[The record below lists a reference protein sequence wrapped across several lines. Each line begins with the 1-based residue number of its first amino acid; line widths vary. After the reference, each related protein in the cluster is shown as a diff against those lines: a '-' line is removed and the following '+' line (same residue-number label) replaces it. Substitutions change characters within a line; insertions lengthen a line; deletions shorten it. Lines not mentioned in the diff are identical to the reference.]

1 MLTMLDVAIG
11 ISFTYLLLSLLCS
24 AINEWWAT
32 FWQMRGKVLARALSR
47 LVEPNKDES
56 REHADKILSQ
66 PEVRALSPSI
76 DRPPSYLPKAVFVRA
91 ALKAGLALPSSR
103 PLAAAK
109 APKPAG
115 ARVAPAAESTAA
127 PGAASEAAPPSGPS
141 NDEALEALETEWGEL
156 FDATMDRA
164 TGWYKRQLQT
174 ISMCVAIGLTI
185 FANADTIRIADRLWR
200 SPELR
205 QQFVEAARRRVEQG
219 EPKTVR
225 TYYSDPNN
233 SVDAVT
239 SSDGEDP
246 DESDGVEPQ
255 SPPISDSER
264 ELLGGVMGWREDYVR
279 VNAGVCRRYE
289 AARDELCDRPGGE
302 ASCDS
307 LQAVIDADPRVRA
320 DGVHL
325 VPTDAW
331 PRWGWRSVEARDVLL
346 LHLFGWLLTI
356 AAISVGAP
364 FWFDTLSRF
373 VNIRGSGKPP
383 KSADPKPSATAT
395 ATAVAAG
402 QS

>member
-32 FWQMRGKVLARALSR
+32 FWQMRGKVLASALSR
-47 LVEPNKDES
+47 LVAPEEPES
-56 REHADKILSQ
+56 RAHADKILRQ
-66 PEVRALSPSI
+66 PEVLALSPKV

-91 ALKAGLALPSSR
+91 ALRAGLTLPGARPIAGAKAGQ
-103 PLAAAK
+103 
-109 APKPAG
+109 
-115 ARVAPAAESTAA
+115 
-127 PGAASEAAPPSGPS
+127 PGAAAEAAERAKLSEK
-141 NDEALEALETEWGEL
+141 EALERAKTEWGEL

-174 ISMCVAIGLTI
+174 ISLCVAIGLTI
-185 FANADTIRIADRLWR
+185 FANADSIRIADRLWR
-200 SPELR
+200 SPTLR
-205 QQFVEAARRRVEQG
+205 EQFAEAARKRVEQG
-219 EPKTVR
+219 KPITVH

-239 SSDGEDP
+239 STDGADP
-246 DESDGVEPQ
+246 DEDEAVDPQ
-255 SPPISDSER
+255 APPMSDSER
-264 ELLGGVMGWREDYVR
+264 ELLGGVMGWREDYVK
-279 VNAGVCRRYE
+279 VNAGVCKRYE

-331 PRWGWRSVEARDVLL
+331 PRGAWASVEARDVLL
-346 LHLFGWLLTI
+346 LHLFGWLLTV

-383 KSADPKPSATAT
+383 ASDEPKPTATAT

-402 QS
+402 QP

>member
-32 FWQMRGKVLARALSR
+32 FWQMRGKVLANALSR
-47 LVEPNKDES
+47 LVAPTEPES
-56 REHADKILSQ
+56 RVHADKILRQ
-66 PEVRALSPSI
+66 PEVLALSPSV
-76 DRPPSYLPKAVFVRA
+76 DRPPSYLPRAVFVRA
-91 ALKAGLALPSSR
+91 ALRAGLTLPS
-103 PLAAAK
+103 AQ
-109 APKPAG
+109 
-115 ARVAPAAESTAA
+115 
-127 PGAASEAAPPSGPS
+127 AAPPARTARTKADAAEAAVAATTAAAEAGVSAGLT
-141 NDEALEALETEWGEL
+141 DKEALERAKTEWGEL

-185 FANADTIRIADRLWR
+185 FANADSIRIADRLWH
-200 SPELR
+200 SPVLR
-205 QQFVEAARRRVEQG
+205 EQFVEAARKRVEQG
-219 EPKTVR
+219 KPITVR

-233 SVDAVT
+233 SVDGVT
-239 SSDGEDP
+239 STDGADADED
-246 DESDGVEPQ
+246 EAVEPQ
-255 SPPISDSER
+255 APPMSDSER
-264 ELLGGVMGWREDYVR
+264 ELLGGVMGWREDYAK
-279 VNAGVCRRYE
+279 VNAGVSRRYE

-331 PRWGWRSVEARDVLL
+331 PRGAWRSVEARDVLL
-346 LHLFGWLLTI
+346 LHLFGWLLTV

-383 KSADPKPSATAT
+383 VSDDPKPTATAT

-402 QS
+402 GQP